1 MSLIHHFII
10 TRWLR
15 EQKKMEIF
23 VEPRVKVELMTES
36 SYFDFVQTWKDGE
49 Q

>member
-10 TRWLR
+10 IRWLR

>member
-1 MSLIHHFII
+1 MYLIYHFVI

-36 SYFDFVQTWKDGE
+36 PNFDFVQTWKDGE